1 MIDPAT
7 GTTGVAGRPAIL
19 TRRLLPLVVT
29 QACGAFND
37 NLVKNALVVLAL
49 FRLGE
54 GGIGFSA
61 LAGALLIAPYILL
74 SATAGSL
81 ADRMPKRAL
90 IVRLKVFEIGL
101 MLLAGLG
108 FLTGSV
114 TLLLGVILGLGIQ
127 SALFGPVK
135 YAILPEHLR
144 QDELIAGNGA
154 IEAATFVAI
163 VIGTVAGGAFILLPT
178 GATLVASLGGA
189 AAAAGLVAALALPP
203 TTAVAPGT
211 PVEANLAR
219 AAWSCVRGAFASR
232 PIRLSIFGLSGFWT
246 VGATIITALPVVAR
260 DTLGGT
266 GGVLTLFLVIFAA
279 GVGVGSLLCSRL
291 LRGEVSPRYVP
302 FAAAGLGLL
311 TGAFALVA
319 AALGPAAAG
328 GPMDLFRSAGGI
340 VLLLSLFGLAA
351 CGGIFSVPL
360 YAIIQETSDPARRA
374 STIAANNIVNAVAMV
389 AGAGVA
395 AALAALGLSVTDV
408 LLVTAALTLLG
419 AGYIVR
425 ILPRDVLRTLFRAYF
440 DTFHGVDLRGLENYR
455 AAGDRL
461 VIVSNHLSFADACLI
476 ACYLPRS
483 PTFAVNTAIAE
494 RWWTRPFLA
503 AVDIFKVDIASPFAI
518 KRMVEAVR
526 DDGRQLMIFPEGRLT
541 KTGALMKVYE
551 GAGVVADKAG
561 AKVLPISIQGLQFT
575 RLSRLKGRLPMR
587 WFPRLSITILPAAD
601 LRPEG
606 AAEMTPRKRRE
617 AVGLALGDLM
627 TDAVFLSKPTNR
639 TIFGALLDAR
649 DLHGGR
655 TLIAEDIARQ
665 PISYD
670 RIVTGALALG
680 RKIATLDD
688 AVRRANPRPMPAI
701 TGEERALSGAVGL
714 MLPNAN
720 AALVTFMA
728 LQAVR
733 RVPAML
739 NFSAGADAMLS
750 ACRGADL
757 ATVVS
762 SRAFVE
768 KAKLGKVVERMA
780 PHVSFLWLEDLRAS
794 LTWRDKL
801 RARAGSL
808 FARRL
813 ADRGADPDAPALI
826 LFTSGSE
833 GAPKG
838 VVHSSRTLLANIAQI
853 STVVDFTASD
863 RVFSALPMFHS
874 FGMTGGTLL
883 PILHGV
889 RTFFYPS
896 PLHYRIV
903 PALIYDTDATVAFGT
918 DTFLNGWARFAHPYD
933 FYAIRYVFAG
943 AERVRPETKQLYAER
958 FGVRV
963 LEGYGATETAPALA
977 LNTAMHTRPGTVG
990 RFLPGIETRLDHVPG
1005 IAEGGQLLVRGPN
1018 VMLGYLKA
1026 DRPGIIQPPA
1036 GGWYDTGDIVA
1047 VSPDRYGRII
1057 GRVKRWANI
1066 AGEKVSLVAAEELA
1080 AALWPDA
1087 SHAVV
1092 KIPDPRKGEAMVLAT
1107 TRADATAEALLA
1119 FARGR
1124 AVAEIAVPRLVV
1136 PVGALPLL
1144 GTGKTDLPG
1153 VQALVE
1159 AALLARPAA

>member
-1 MIDPAT
+1 MNQPIPE
-7 GTTGVAGRPAIL
+7 GRPAIL
-19 TRRLLPLVVT
+19 TRRLLPLVVA
-29 QACGAFND
+29 QGCGGFND
-37 NLVKNALVVLAL
+37 NLVKNALVILAL

-54 GGIGFSA
+54 GGIAFSA

-74 SATAGSL
+74 SATAGAL
-81 ADRMPKRAL
+81 ADRMPKRTL
-90 IVRLKVFEIGL
+90 IVRLKVFEVGL
-101 MLLAGLG
+101 VLLAGLG

-114 TLLLGVILGLGIQ
+114 GLLLGVILGLGIQ
-127 SALFGPVK
+127 AALFGPVK

-144 QDELIAGNGA
+144 HDELIAGNGA
-154 IEAATFVAI
+154 IEAATFVTI
-163 VIGTVAGGAFILLPT
+163 VLGTVAGGALILLT
-178 GATLVASLGGA
+178 DGATLVAALGAGA
-189 AAAAGLVAALALPP
+189 ALLGLVAALRIPP
-203 TTAVAPGT
+203 TVAAAPGT
-211 PVEANLAR
+211 PVETNLVR
-219 AAWSCVRGAFASR
+219 ASWHCVRDAFAHR
-232 PIRLSIFGLSGFWT
+232 PIRLSILGLSGFWT
-246 VGATIITALPVVAR
+246 VGSTVITALPVVAR

-266 GGVLTLFLVIFAA
+266 GGVLTLFLVVFAL
-279 GVGVGSLLCSRL
+279 GVGAGSLLCARL
-291 LRGEVSPRYVP
+291 LRGEVSPRHVP
-302 FAAAGLGLL
+302 LAALGLGIL
-311 TGAFALVA
+311 TGAFALLA
-319 AALGPAAAG
+319 AALGPVAAG
-328 GPMDLFRSAGGI
+328 GPVDLFRSAGGLL
-340 VLLLSLFGLAA
+340 LLLSLLGLAV
-351 CGGIFSVPL
+351 CGGVFSVPL
-360 YAIIQETSDPARRA
+360 YAILQESADPARRA

-389 AGAGVA
+389 AGAGLA
-395 AALAALGLSVTDV
+395 AGLAALGLSVTGV

-425 ILPRDVLRTLFRAYF
+425 ILPQDVLRTLFRGYF
-440 DTFHGVDLRGLENYR
+440 DTFHGVDVRGLENYR

-483 PTFAVNTAIAE
+483 PTFAVNTAIAD

-503 AVDIFKVDIASPFAI
+503 AVEVFKVDIASPFAI

-526 DDGRQLMIFPEGRLT
+526 DGGRQLMIFPEGRLT

-551 GAGVVADKAG
+551 GAGVVADKSG

-587 WFPRLSITILPAAD
+587 WFPRLSITILPAVE

-627 TDAVFLSKPTNR
+627 TDAVYRSKPVDR
-639 TIFGALLDAR
+639 TIFEALLDAR
-649 DLHGGR
+649 DLHGGG
-655 TLIAEDIARQ
+655 TPIAEDIARE

-680 RKIATLDD
+680 RKIAAFDD
-688 AVRRANPRPMPAI
+688 AARLAGPCPAPEV
-701 TGEERALSGAVGL
+701 TDGEQALPAAVGL

-720 AALVTFMA
+720 AALVAFMA
-728 LQAVR
+728 LQASR

-750 ACRGADL
+750 ACRSADL

-768 KAKLGKVVERMA
+768 RAKLGKVVERMA
-780 PHVSFLWLEDLRAS
+780 PHVRFLWLEDLRAG

-801 RARAGSL
+801 GAKLRGL
-808 FARRL
+808 FARRI
-813 ADRGADPDAPALI
+813 AERGADPDAPALI

-903 PALIYDTDATVAFGT
+903 PALIYDTDATIAFGT

-977 LNTAMHTRPGTVG
+977 LNTAMHARPGTVG
-990 RFLPGIETRLDHVPG
+990 RFLPGIETRLDPVPG
-1005 IAEGGQLLVRGPN
+1005 IPGGGQLWVRGPN
-1018 VMLGYLKA
+1018 VMLGYL
-1026 DRPGIIQPPA
+1026 RPERPAVIQPPA
-1036 GGWYDTGDIVA
+1036 GGWYDTGDVVE
-1047 VSPDRYGRII
+1047 VSPDRYGRVV

-1080 AALWPDA
+1080 ALLWPGA

-1092 KIPDPRKGEAMVLAT
+1092 KVPDPKKGEALVLAT
-1107 TRADATAEALLA
+1107 TQTDATAEALVA

-1124 AVAEIAVPRLVV
+1124 MVAEIAVPRMVV

-1153 VQALVE
+1153 VEAIVG
-1159 AALLARPAA
+1159 AALRPSTVPA

>member
-1 MIDPAT
+1 MT
-7 GTTGVAGRPAIL
+7 HSSMGGRPAVL

-49 FRLGE
+49 FKLGE

-74 SATAGSL
+74 SATAGAL
-81 ADRMPKRAL
+81 ADRMPKGAL
-90 IVRLKVFEIGL
+90 IVRLKLLEAGL

-114 TLLLGVILGLGIQ
+114 GLLLAVILGLGVQ
-127 SALFGPVK
+127 AALFGPVK

-144 QDELIAGNGA
+144 HDELIAGNGA
-154 IEAATFVAI
+154 VEAATFVAI
-163 VIGTVAGGAFILLPT
+163 VLGTVAGGALILL
-178 GATLVASLGGA
+178 L
-189 AAAAGLVAALALPP
+189 AGPALVAALGAAVAALGLLAALRLPP
-203 TTAVAPGT
+203 TVAAAPGT
-211 PVEANLAR
+211 PVEANLVR
-219 AAWSCVRGAFASR
+219 ASWRCVRDAVASR
-232 PIRLSIFGLSGFWT
+232 PVRLSILGLSGFWT
-246 VGATIITALPVVAR
+246 VGATVITALPVVAR

-266 GGVLTLFLVIFAA
+266 GGVLTLFLVVFAA
-279 GVGVGSLLCSRL
+279 GVGAGSVLCARL
-291 LRGEVSPRYVP
+291 LGGEVSPRHVP

-311 TGAFALVA
+311 TGAFALLA
-319 AALGPAAAG
+319 AALGPAAATG
-328 GPMDLFRSAGGI
+328 GPADLLGSVGGI
-340 VLLLSLFGLAA
+340 LLLLSLAGLAA
-351 CGGIFSVPL
+351 SGGVFSVPL
-360 YAIIQETSDPARRA
+360 YAIIQDAADPARRA
-374 STIAANNIVNAVAMV
+374 STIAANNVVNAVAMV
-389 AGAGVA
+389 AGAGAA
-395 AALAALGLSVTDV
+395 AALAALGLPVTGV

-425 ILPRDVLRTLFRAYF
+425 ILPQDVLRTLFRAYF
-440 DTFHGVDLRGLENYR
+440 ETFHGVDVRGMEHYR

-461 VIVSNHLSFADACLI
+461 VIVANHLSLADACLI
-476 ACYLPRS
+476 ACYLPRG

-494 RWWTRPFLA
+494 RPWVRPFLA
-503 AVDIFKVDIASPFAI
+503 AVDVFKVDIASPFAI

-541 KTGALMKVYE
+541 QTGALMKVYE
-551 GAGVVADKAG
+551 GAGVVADKSG

-587 WFPRLSITILPAAD
+587 WFPRLSITILPAVD

-617 AVGLALGDLM
+617 AVGRALGDLM
-627 TDAVFLSKPTNR
+627 ADAVYRSKATDR

-649 DLHGGR
+649 DLHGGG
-655 TLIAEDIARQ
+655 TLIAEDVARQ

-670 RIVTGALALG
+670 RIVTGAYALG
-680 RKIATLDD
+680 AGIAAFDD
-688 AVRRANPRPMPAI
+688 AARRARPTPSVTDAA
-701 TGEERALSGAVGL
+701 GDERPLSGAVGL
-714 MLPNAN
+714 MLPNAVG
-720 AALVTFMA
+720 AVVAFMA
-728 LQAVR
+728 LQAHR

-750 ACRGADL
+750 ACRAADL

-768 KAKLGKVVERMA
+768 RAKLGKVVERME
-780 PHVSFLWLEDLRAS
+780 PHVRFLWLEDLREA
-794 LTWRDKL
+794 LTTRDKIAAKL
-801 RARAGSL
+801 RATFAHSL
-808 FARRL
+808 GA
-813 ADRGADPDAPALI
+813 ADGDPDAPALI

-833 GAPKG
+833 GTPKG
-838 VVHSSRTLLANIAQI
+838 VVHSSRTLLSNIAQI

-883 PILHGV
+883 PLLHGV

-903 PALIYDTDATVAFGT
+903 PALIYDTDATIAFGT

-963 LEGYGATETAPALA
+963 LEGYGATETAPALS
-977 LNTAMHTRPGTVG
+977 LNTAMHARAGTVG
-990 RFLPGIETRLDHVPG
+990 RFLPGVETRLDPVPG
-1005 IAEGGQLLVRGPN
+1005 IAEGGQLWVRGPN
-1018 VMLGYLKA
+1018 VMLGYLKP
-1026 DRPGIIQPPA
+1026 DRPAVIQPPP
-1036 GGWYDTGDIVA
+1036 GGWYDTGDIVE
-1047 VSPDRYGRII
+1047 VSADRYARIL

-1066 AGEKVSLVAAEELA
+1066 AGEKVSLVAAEDLA
-1080 AALWPDA
+1080 AALWPGA

-1092 KIPDPRKGEAMVLAT
+1092 KVPDARKGEALVLVT
-1107 TRADATAEALLA
+1107 TQADATADALLA

-1124 AVAEIAVPRLVV
+1124 MVAEISVPRVV
-1136 PVGALPLL
+1136 LPTGSLPLL
-1144 GTGKTDLPG
+1144 GTGKTDYPG
-1153 VQALVE
+1153 VSSIVE
-1159 AALLARPAA
+1159 DMLLPRVAA

>member
-1 MIDPAT
+1 MT
-7 GTTGVAGRPAIL
+7 RTVARERPAIL
-19 TRRLLPLVVT
+19 TRRLLPLVAT

-49 FRLGE
+49 FRLGA
-54 GGIGFSA
+54 GGVGLSA
-61 LAGALLIAPYILL
+61 LAGALLIAPYVLL
-74 SATAGSL
+74 SATAGAL
-81 ADRMPKRAL
+81 ADRMPKKAL
-90 IVRLKVFEIGL
+90 IVRLKALEIGL
-101 MLLAGLG
+101 MALAALG

-114 TLLLGVILGLGIQ
+114 ALLLAVILGLGIQ

-135 YAILPEHLR
+135 YAVLPEHLR
-144 QDELIAGNGA
+144 HDELVAGNGA
-154 IEAATFVAI
+154 VEAATFVAI
-163 VIGTVAGGAFILLPT
+163 VLGTVAGGALILLPD
-178 GATLVASLGGA
+178 GAALVAGLGA
-189 AAAAGLVAALALPP
+189 AVSILGLLAAWRLPP
-203 TTAVAPGT
+203 TVAAAPGT
-211 PVEANLAR
+211 PLDANLAR
-219 AAWSCVRGAFASR
+219 AALRCVREAFASR
-232 PIRLSIFGLSGFWT
+232 PIRLSILGLSGFWT
-246 VGATIITALPVVAR
+246 VGSTVVTALPVVAR
-260 DTLGGT
+260 DALGGT
-266 GGVLTLFLVIFAA
+266 GGVLTLFLVVFAA
-279 GVGVGSLLCSRL
+279 GVGAGSILCARL
-291 LRGEVSPRYVP
+291 LRGEVSPRHVP

-311 TGAFALVA
+311 TGAFALLA
-319 AALGPAAAG
+319 AALGPLTIGGAAG
-328 GPMDLFRSAGGI
+328 GPAALLGSAGG
-340 VLLLSLFGLAA
+340 VALLLSLFGLAA

-360 YAIIQETSDPARRA
+360 YAIIQEASAPARRA
-374 STIAANNIVNAVAMV
+374 STVAANNVVNAVAMV
-389 AGAGVA
+389 AGAGA
-395 AALAALGLSVTDV
+395 AAGLAALGVPATTV
-408 LLVTAALTLLG
+408 LLLTAALALLG
-419 AGYIVR
+419 AGYIAR
-425 ILPRDVLRTLFRAYF
+425 ILPQDVLRALFRLYF
-440 DTFHGVDLRGLENYR
+440 DTFHGVDVRGLENHR
-455 AAGDRL
+455 AAGERL

-476 ACYLPRS
+476 ACYLPRA

-503 AVDIFKVDIASPFAI
+503 AVEVFKVDIASPFAI

-526 DDGRQLMIFPEGRLT
+526 DGGRQLMIFPEGRLT

-551 GAGVVADKAG
+551 GAGVVADRSG

-575 RLSRLKGRLPMR
+575 RLSRMGGRLPMR
-587 WFPRLSITILPAAD
+587 WFPRLSITILPAVS

-606 AAEMTPRKRRE
+606 AAEMTPRRRRE

-627 TDAVFLSKPTNR
+627 TEAVYRSKSTDR
-639 TIFGALLDAR
+639 TLFGALLDAR

-655 TLIAEDIARQ
+655 TPIAEDVARS

-680 RKIATLDD
+680 RRIAALDD
-688 AVRRANPRPMPAI
+688 AARGARPPGGGNGRGEDGPRL
-701 TGEERALSGAVGL
+701 TGAVGL

-720 AALVTFMA
+720 AALVAFMA
-728 LQAVR
+728 LQAFGR
-733 RVPAML
+733 PPAML
-739 NFSAGADAMLS
+739 NFSAGAEAMLS

-768 KAKLGKVVERMA
+768 KAKLGRVVEAMA
-780 PHVSFLWLEDLRAS
+780 PHVRFLWLEDLRAG
-794 LTWRDKL
+794 LTWRDRL
-801 RARAGSL
+801 RAAVGSRLARRAG
-808 FARRL
+808 
-813 ADRGADPDAPALI
+813 GNPDAPALV

-874 FGMTGGTLL
+874 FGLTGGTLL

-903 PALIYDTDATVAFGT
+903 PALIYDTDATIAFGT

-933 FYAIRYVFAG
+933 FYAVRYVFAG
-943 AERVRPETKQLYAER
+943 AERVRPETKALFAER

-977 LNTAMHTRPGTVG
+977 LETAMHARAGTVG
-990 RFLPGIETRLDHVPG
+990 RFLPGIETRLDPVPG
-1005 IAEGGQLLVRGPN
+1005 IEGGGQLHVRGPN
-1018 VMLGYLKA
+1018 VMLGYVKP
-1026 DRPGIIQPPA
+1026 DRPGVIRPPEE
-1036 GGWYDTGDIVA
+1036 GWYDTGDIVA
-1047 VSPDRYGRII
+1047 IGPDRYGRVV

-1080 AALWPDA
+1080 AALWPEA

-1092 KIPDPRKGEAMVLAT
+1092 KVPDPRKGEALVLVT
-1107 TRADATAEALLA
+1107 TRSDATAEALLA

-1124 AVAEIAVPRLVV
+1124 MVAEIAVPRIVV
-1136 PVGALPLL
+1136 PAAALPLL

-1153 VQALVE
+1153 VQAIAE
-1159 AALLARPAA
+1159 AALGARAPA